1 MVTKPNQ
8 EPKYLPTYL
17 CNSSDSSDSRDS
29 NDSSESSDGSD
40 QKTLFKGKLSSQNS
54 FLRKKDN
61 RKIQKKIEREKNI
74 SPAFIFK
81 I

>member
-29 NDSSESSDGSD
+29 NNSSESSD

-54 FLRKKDN
+54 FLRKKNN
-61 RKIQKKIEREKNI
+61 RKIQKKREKNI